1 MMRLGGV
8 EECTLPGLRYPMRRL
23 KNGFA
28 VQPVH
33 WSDNPDHDEA
43 WADHESVKYGG
54 RKSGGWRQNMEMD
67 LLRGGRPVWPMLSE
81 EYHVRRIPRDQ
92 YLSADWA
99 VWRSL
104 DRGMAHPFCCAWAAV
119 HKNGD
124 KYFFRQLYRT
134 DTPIPIL
141 IKQTLDADGED
152 EACCGSVGDSDFWAR
167 DPKTLETYAST
178 FAKNGLPMVMA
189 DKGKLGYDTL
199 AEGFFSSVARWCLG
213 HADRGG
219 LSVIRDMMGAPTLT
233 PGDVERI
240 AQKPAIW
247 FHPSVAGGAESLYKQ
262 CENLRYREHRNP
274 LHTAE
279 PSMPE
284 DKEDEGPDVVRY
296 MCHTPAVQ
304 WSMPR
309 RASTHD
315 LINDLLALGAAS
327 AKRGVDRWQ

>member
-1 MMRLGGV
+1 MRLGGV

-81 EYHVRRIPRDQ
+81 EYHVRTIPRDQ

-104 DRGMAHPFCCAWAAV
+104 DRGMAHPYCCAWAAV

-167 DPKTLETYAST
+167 DPKTMETYAST

-309 RASTHD
+309 RAGTHD
-315 LINDLLALGAAS
+315 LIDDLLALSAAS